1 MQNAKHTQ
9 LLPFQT
15 ESILSTRSYQKIL
28 KSITNYVTAGCG
40 KQGPWP
46 PQILLGIEKRTEAE
60 IYNQVIVSP
69 HIFEP
74 SAASDYC
81 VNFLIKL
88 FTSTYLGYDLHDHL

>member
-46 PQILLGIEKRTEAE
+46 PQIFLGIEKRTEAE
-60 IYNQVIVSP
+60 IY
-69 HIFEP
+69 
-74 SAASDYC
+74 
-81 VNFLIKL
+81 
-88 FTSTYLGYDLHDHL
+88 YLPPNSVPPYLWTFRRL